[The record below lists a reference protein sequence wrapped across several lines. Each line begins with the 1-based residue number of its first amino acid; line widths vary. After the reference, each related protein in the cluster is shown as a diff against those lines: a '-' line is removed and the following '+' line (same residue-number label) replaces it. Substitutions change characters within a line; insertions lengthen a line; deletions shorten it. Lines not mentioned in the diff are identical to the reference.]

1 MVVDVDDFSRYSFV
15 SFPREKSKAIKHLK
29 SSFNRIQVE
38 IGYPIIRIRSDK
50 GREFD
55 NVKIDFFIFIL
66 KELNMNIQHLELLS
80 RIE

>member
-38 IGYPIIRIRSDK
+38 IGYPIIRIRSYK

-55 NVKIDFFIFIL
+55 NVDVDIFY
-66 KELNMNIQHLELLS
+66 KS
-80 RIE
+80 K